1 MLVRQAYPKPR
12 LPTSHYFFSL
22 ARGEN
27 MRTFALRPAVFWTIL
42 TLAPLLALWSLSA
55 SLYIALHDDM
65 LGAIVGR
72 EAEMQY
78 AYEDRLAE
86 AHAELDRV
94 TSRQLLDQNSFEGKV
109 HELLSRQAQLEQRTS
124 VVASMAGQAGLG
136 RETTAAIVE
145 RAHAR
150 QALTNPRAPTTAL
163 MAIGAARPQPAADSV
178 LDPVKAFAPIE
189 SDAGTAPESAKPRPL
204 AEPHASDRQ
213 QGASAA
219 PADDLDQR
227 ALADLND
234 AANNPEV
241 AAPTRLN
248 LISHSLDRMEKR
260 QLAAL
265 NQIGSAAESTIARLR
280 GVMDEAGISADRLAP
295 RPQAAGGVGGP
306 FIPVKVDNN
315 APVFDKAVSS
325 VERSLIVE
333 SRLRQEVPFAPVRRP
348 LIGEAEVSSPFG
360 YRPDPFLGRPAL
372 HPGVDLVQAYGS
384 TVKAT
389 GAGRVVHAGP
399 MGGYGN
405 MVEIDHGNG
414 LATRYGHMSE
424 ILVEEGQEVEAGA
437 ALGRLGSTGRSTGP
451 HLHYEV
457 RVDGEPVDP
466 TRFLRAGAGLL
477 AAE

>member
-1 MLVRQAYPKPR
+1 M
-12 LPTSHYFFSL
+12 H
-22 ARGEN
+22 
-27 MRTFALRPAVFWTIL
+27 TFALRPGIFWSAVTA
-42 TLAPLLALWSLSA
+42 APLLAAWALIA
-55 SLYIALHDDM
+55 SLYIGFHDDM
-65 LGAIVGR
+65 LGAVVAR
-72 EAEMQY
+72 QAEMQY

-124 VVASMAGQAGLG
+124 IVASMAGQAGLG
-136 RETTAAIVE
+136 RDGAALIAE
-145 RAHAR
+145 RARIKQGAV
-150 QALTNPRAPTTAL
+150 NPRSPTTAL
-163 MAIGAARPQPAADSV
+163 MAIGAARIQPGADSV
-178 LDPVKAFAPIE
+178 LDPVKAFAPLE
-189 SDAGTAPESAKPRPL
+189 TYGAASESAKPRPL
-204 AEPHASDRQ
+204 PEPRASERSERT
-213 QGASAA
+213 SAL

-241 AAPTRLN
+241 AAPTRLS

-260 QLAAL
+260 QLATL
-265 NQIGSAAESTIARLR
+265 NEIASTAGSTISRLR
-280 GVMDEAGISADRLAP
+280 GVMDEAGVSLDKLP
-295 RPQAAGGVGGP
+295 SRPQAAPGVGGP
-306 FIPVKVDNN
+306 FIPVKVDKD
-315 APVFDKAVSS
+315 APVFDKTVSE
-325 VERSLIVE
+325 VERSLLIE
-333 SRLRQEVPFAPVRRP
+333 DQLRREVPFMPVRRP
-348 LIGEAEVSSPFG
+348 LIGDAEVSSPFG

-389 GAGRVVHAGP
+389 GAGRVAHAGP

-414 LATRYGHMSE
+414 LATRYGHLSE
-424 ILVEEGQEVEAGA
+424 ILVEEGQEVQAGA
-437 ALGRLGSTGRSTGP
+437 VLGRIGSTGRSTGP

-457 RVDGEPVDP
+457 RVDGEPTDP
-466 TRFLRAGAGLL
+466 TRFLRAGSGLL